1 VGDAGGVD
9 FRVEQTYDADP
20 DDVARAYTE
29 PALYEL
35 IGEVSSLGRP
45 EVLDRRTEG
54 ERVLLQ
60 VRYRFAGQLSYAAR
74 RALDP
79 AKLTWVEHSTHD
91 LAERSIA
98 FRLVPDSYGDR
109 FRASGTAVVAEGRGG
124 AAGPRAARTVA
135 GVLKVKAALVGGA
148 VERAIVSGLRDHLGT
163 EAGAVERF
171 LAARR

>member
-45 EVLDRRTEG
+45 AVLDRRTEG
-54 ERVLLQ
+54 DRVLLQ
-60 VRYRFAGQLSYAAR
+60 VRYRFAGELSSAVR

-79 AKLTWVEHSTHD
+79 AKLTALTTGAD
-91 LAERSIA
+91 PGRLCRPAAERA
-98 FRLVPDSYGDR
+98 P
-109 FRASGTAVVAEGRGG
+109 G
-124 AAGPRAARTVA
+124 A
-135 GVLKVKAALVGGA
+135 
-148 VERAIVSGLRDHLGT
+148 
-163 EAGAVERF
+163 
-171 LAARR
+171 